1 MPGQTQ
7 SRPGPRAICTIGSG
21 RARGLCCLSAVKALE
36 KDNLMLRPLI
46 AAAIAA
52 TAILPTAVTAGPIED
67 RKAIMKANGRD
78 TKMAADMLKGAVPF
92 DAAAANKIL
101 ANYAAAAKAFPAH
114 FPANSKTGGET
125 EAAPAIWDKPADWK
139 AATAKFQ
146 ADTAAAAALKPGDA
160 AGFGKAFGM
169 VTANCKSC
177 HEGFR
182 IKKG

>member
-1 MPGQTQ
+1 M
-7 SRPGPRAICTIGSG
+7 RAVL
-21 RARGLCCLSAVKALE
+21 AAVL
-36 KDNLMLRPLI
+36 
-46 AAAIAA
+46 A
-52 TAILPTAVTAGPIED
+52 TAVILPATMATAGPIED
-67 RKAIMKANGRD
+67 RKAIMKGNGRD
-78 TKMAADMLKGAVPF
+78 TKMAGDMLKGVVPF
-92 DAAAANKIL
+92 DAAMANRIL

-146 ADTAAAAALKPGDA
+146 ADTAAAAATKPGDA
-160 AGFGKAFGM
+160 ASFGKAFGM

>member
-1 MPGQTQ
+1 
-7 SRPGPRAICTIGSG
+7 
-21 RARGLCCLSAVKALE
+21 
-36 KDNLMLRPLI
+36 MLRMI
-46 AAAIAA
+46 TAAVLA
-52 TAILPTAVTAGPIED
+52 TAVILPSMAVAGPIEE
-67 RKAIMKANGRD
+67 RQAIMKGNGRD
-78 TKMAADMLKGAVPF
+78 TKMGGDMLKGTTPF
-92 DAAAANKIL
+92 DAATAQKIL
-101 ANYAAAAKAFPAH
+101 ANYVAAAKAFPAH

-146 ADTAAAAALKPGDA
+146 ADTVAAAALKPATA
-160 AGFGKAFGM
+160 ADFGKAFGM

>member
-1 MPGQTQ
+1 
-7 SRPGPRAICTIGSG
+7 
-21 RARGLCCLSAVKALE
+21 
-36 KDNLMLRPLI
+36 MLRPML
-46 AAAIAA
+46 AAILA
-52 TAILPTAVTAGPIED
+52 TAVILPTMALAGPIEE
-67 RKAIMKANGRD
+67 RKAIMKGNGRD
-78 TKMAADMLKGAVPF
+78 TKMGGDMLKGVVPF
-92 DAAAANKIL
+92 DAAVAGKIL

-114 FPANSKTGGET
+114 FPITSKTGGET

-146 ADTAAAAALKPGDA
+146 ADSAAAAALKPTDA

-182 IKKG
+182 IKKS

>member
-1 MPGQTQ
+1 MMKP
-7 SRPGPRAICTIGSG
+7 
-21 RARGLCCLSAVKALE
+21 AVV
-36 KDNLMLRPLI
+36 
-46 AAAIAA
+46 AAVLAA
-52 TAILPTAVTAGPIED
+52 VILPTAVVAGPIED
-67 RKAIMKANGRD
+67 RKAIMKGNGRD
-78 TKMAADMLKGAVPF
+78 TKMAGDMLKGVAPF
-92 DAAAANKIL
+92 DAAMANKIL

-146 ADTAAAAALKPGDA
+146 ADTAAAVALKPTDA
-160 AGFGKAFGM
+160 ASFGKAFGM

>member
-1 MPGQTQ
+1 MK
-7 SRPGPRAICTIGSG
+7 RAIV
-21 RARGLCCLSAVKALE
+21 AAVL
-36 KDNLMLRPLI
+36 
-46 AAAIAA
+46 A
-52 TAILPTAVTAGPIED
+52 TAVFLPTVAQAGPIEE

-78 TKMAADMLKGAVPF
+78 TKAAGDMLKGVTPF

-114 FPANSKTGGET
+114 FPANSKMGGET

-146 ADTAAAAALKPGDA
+146 ADTAAAAALKPTDA
-160 AGFGKAFGM
+160 AGFGKAFGI

>member
-1 MPGQTQ
+1 MM
-7 SRPGPRAICTIGSG
+7 RAVL
-21 RARGLCCLSAVKALE
+21 AAVL
-36 KDNLMLRPLI
+36 
-46 AAAIAA
+46 A
-52 TAILPTAVTAGPIED
+52 TAVILPATMATAGPIED
-67 RKAIMKANGRD
+67 RKAIMKGNGRD
-78 TKMAADMLKGAVPF
+78 TKLAGDMLKGAVPF

-146 ADTAAAAALKPGDA
+146 ADTAAAAAMKPADA
-160 AGFGKAFGM
+160 ASFAKAFGM

-177 HEGFR
+177 HEAFR

>member
-1 MPGQTQ
+1 
-7 SRPGPRAICTIGSG
+7 
-21 RARGLCCLSAVKALE
+21 
-36 KDNLMLRPLI
+36 
-46 AAAIAA
+46 
-52 TAILPTAVTAGPIED
+52 
-67 RKAIMKANGRD
+67 
-78 TKMAADMLKGAVPF
+78 VPF
-92 DAAAANKIL
+92 DAAMANKIL

-114 FPANSKTGGET
+114 FPASSKTGGET

-146 ADTAAAAALKPGDA
+146 ADTTSAAALKPTDA

>member
-1 MPGQTQ
+1 MM
-7 SRPGPRAICTIGSG
+7 RAVF
-21 RARGLCCLSAVKALE
+21 AAVL
-36 KDNLMLRPLI
+36 
-46 AAAIAA
+46 A
-52 TAILPTAVTAGPIED
+52 TAVILPSAAFAGPIED
-67 RKAIMKANGRD
+67 RKAIMKGNGRD

-125 EAAPAIWDKPADWK
+125 EASSAIWAMPADWK
-139 AATAKFQ
+139 IATDKFQ
-146 ADTAAAAALKPGDA
+146 KDTVAAVALKPGDA
-160 AGFGKAFGM
+160 ASFGKAFGM

>member
-1 MPGQTQ
+1 
-7 SRPGPRAICTIGSG
+7 
-21 RARGLCCLSAVKALE
+21 
-36 KDNLMLRPLI
+36 MLRAVV
-46 AAAIAA
+46 AAVLA
-52 TAILPTAVTAGPIED
+52 TAVILPSVALAGPIED
-67 RKAIMKANGRD
+67 RKAIMKGNGRD
-78 TKMAADMLKGAVPF
+78 TKMGGDMLKGVAPF
-92 DAAAANKIL
+92 DAATANKIL

-114 FPANSKTGGET
+114 FPANSKAGGET
-125 EAAPAIWDKPADWK
+125 EAAPAVWDKPADWK

-146 ADTAAAAALKPGDA
+146 ADTAAAAAMKITDA

>member
-1 MPGQTQ
+1 M
-7 SRPGPRAICTIGSG
+7 RAVL
-21 RARGLCCLSAVKALE
+21 AAVL
-36 KDNLMLRPLI
+36 
-46 AAAIAA
+46 A
-52 TAILPTAVTAGPIED
+52 TAVILPATIATAGPIED
-67 RKAIMKANGRD
+67 RKAIMKGNGRD
-78 TKMAADMLKGAVPF
+78 TKMAGDMLKGVVPF
-92 DAAAANKIL
+92 DAAMANKIL

-146 ADTAAAAALKPGDA
+146 ADTAAAAATKPGDA
-160 AGFGKAFGM
+160 ASFGKAFGM

>member
-1 MPGQTQ
+1 
-7 SRPGPRAICTIGSG
+7 
-21 RARGLCCLSAVKALE
+21 
-36 KDNLMLRPLI
+36 MLRAVV
-46 AAAIAA
+46 AAVLA
-52 TAILPTAVTAGPIED
+52 TAVILPSVALAGPIED
-67 RKAIMKANGRD
+67 RKAIMKGNGRD
-78 TKMAADMLKGAVPF
+78 TKMGGDMLKGAVPF
-92 DAAAANKIL
+92 DAAIANKIL

-114 FPANSKTGGET
+114 FPATAKTGGET

-146 ADTAAAAALKPGDA
+146 TDTAAAAALKPADA
-160 AGFGKAFGM
+160 ATFGKAFGM